1 LLAAVASYLRA
12 RSKDG
17 RWLVRVEDIDLPREL
32 PGATELILATLQAY
46 GFEWDGPVTYQSQ
59 GRGAHDAAVEW
70 LLRKKLAYRCGCSRR
85 DLADARRGPLGI
97 IYPGYCRSGCL
108 ADSFAVRV
116 RTNDEPINFYD
127 GLQGNHAQYLLS
139 QSGDFVILRRDSLIA
154 YHLAVAVDDNLQG
167 ITEVVRGIDLLDST
181 PRQIWLQRLL
191 GYTTPAYVHI
201 PVATNARGQKLSKSH
216 GAGGISQ
223 EYVSETLAA
232 ALAALGQNP
241 PQELARASLKVIWD
255 WALENWK
262 LDVLTGQSTIP
273 VAHIP
278 FANAEIDIA

>member
-1 LLAAVASYLRA
+1 MLAAVASYLRA

-17 RWLVRVEDIDLPREL
+17 RWLVRVEDIDPPREH
-32 PGATELILATLQAY
+32 PGATELILATLRAY
-46 GFEWDGPVTYQSQ
+46 GFEWDGPVSYQSQ
-59 GRGAHDAAVEW
+59 SRDAHDAAVEW
-70 LLRKKLAYRCGCSRR
+70 LLDKELAYRCGCSRR
-85 DLADARRGPLGI
+85 DLADAPRGPLGI
-97 IYPGYCRSGCL
+97 IYPGYCRNGCH

-116 RTNDEPINFYD
+116 RTNDEPINFHD
-127 GLQGNHAQYLLS
+127 GLQGNHAQSLLS
-139 QSGDFVILRRDSLIA
+139 QSGDFVILRRDGLIA

-191 GYTTPAYVHI
+191 GYATPAYVHI

-216 GAGGISQ
+216 GAGAISQ

-255 WALENWK
+255 WALENWT
-262 LDVLTGQSTIP
+262 LEVLTGQSTVP

-278 FANAEIDIA
+278 VANAEIDNA